1 MGVYTLLPT
10 QVTSEQPTLT
20 NSPFNASKTQSIRL
34 VQAQT
39 VSQNWFGVEYM
50 LYFAKNLLLQAHLQ
64 NILPQAIQSQRH
76 CSYWWIIKGTVHL
89 KFELTHHY
97 VAPNLLTVFHALLK
111 NCHDAFHKK
120 KDLGLKI
127 IKEVHTNSALYSKS
141 SEAIWQFVWCFGVW
155 LCSLYVEPS
164 EHRPRFTHNFS
175 GLCEEMKFKS

>member
-20 NSPFNASKTQSIRL
+20 NSPFNASKDPVHPFSSSSDSQSELIRSRIYAL
-34 VQAQT
+34 FCQKSAV
-39 VSQNWFGVEYM
+39 
-50 LYFAKNLLLQAHLQ
+50 AKLIYRIFYLKQS
-64 NILPQAIQSQRH
+64 QSQRH

-127 IKEVHTNSALYSKS
+127 IIEVHTNSALYSKS
-141 SEAIWQFVWCFGVW
+141 SEAIWQVCVMLQCVIMLT
-155 LCSLYVEPS
+155 LCWTFRTQATVYP
-164 EHRPRFTHNFS
+164 
-175 GLCEEMKFKS
+175 